1 MHDQSMQAPTKED
14 VSAHPSQRPAGRV
27 FNFGAG
33 PATLPYDVMARV
45 QQEFLNYRGIGVSIV
60 EISHR
65 SKEFVS
71 VVEEA
76 VALFRELASLPENY
90 SVLFVHGGARMQFSA
105 VPMNLIARKPA
116 RKAAYVE
123 TGVFSASAIKDAGV
137 YGSIETVAS
146 SRSVN
151 FVRIPDLHV
160 ERIADDTSY
169 LHITTNNTA
178 YGTRWNHFPE
188 TGELPLV
195 GDATSEILSRVV
207 DYSRF
212 GLVYASL
219 QKNLGPAGT
228 AIVVVRKDLFGQ
240 ALPETPPLLNYAAV
254 DKGQS
259 LLNTPSTFNIYF
271 ALLVM
276 RWIRDLGGVREVERR
291 NNQKAGLLYDF
302 LDTSSFYRPFA
313 EKAHRS
319 TMNVTFDLPTPEALD
334 GFLKQAGKEG
344 LYALKGYREVGGV
357 RASIYNGMPLEGVQV
372 LVSFM
377 KEFER
382 TQG

>member
-1 MHDQSMQAPTKED
+1 MPAPTKEG
-14 VSAHPSQRPAGRV
+14 VPAHPFQRPSGRV
-27 FNFGAG
+27 FNFGPG
-33 PATLPYDVMARV
+33 PAMLPYDVMAQV
-45 QQEFLNYRGIGVSIV
+45 QQEFLDYRETGVSIV

-65 SKEFVS
+65 SKEFIS

-76 VALFRELASLPENY
+76 AALFRELVSLPENY
-90 SVLFVHGGARMQFSA
+90 SVLFMHGGARMQFSA

-123 TGVFSASAIKDAGV
+123 TGVFSASAIEDAGL
-137 YGSIETVAS
+137 YGSVETVAS
-146 SRSVN
+146 SRDVK

-178 YGTRWNHFPE
+178 YGTRWNHFPD

-228 AIVVVRKDLFGQ
+228 AIVVVRKDLLGQ
-240 ALPETPPLLNYAAV
+240 ALPEAPPLLSYAAV
-254 DKGQS
+254 EKAQS
-259 LLNTPSTFNIYF
+259 LLNTPSTFNVYF

-291 NNQKAGLLYDF
+291 NNQKAWLLYDF
-302 LDTSSFYRPFA
+302 LDASSFYRPLV
-313 EKAHRS
+313 ERAHRS
-319 TMNVTFDLPTPEALD
+319 TMNITFNLPTPKGLD
-334 GFLKQAGKEG
+334 AFLKEAGKEG

-357 RASIYNGMPLEGVQV
+357 RASIYNGMLLEGVLA